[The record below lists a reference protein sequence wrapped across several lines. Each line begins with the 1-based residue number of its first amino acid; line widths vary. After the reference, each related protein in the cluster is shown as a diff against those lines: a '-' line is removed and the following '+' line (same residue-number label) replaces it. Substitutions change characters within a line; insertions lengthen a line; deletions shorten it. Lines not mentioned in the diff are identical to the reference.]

1 MGEKTNKIARNK
13 RMNNG
18 NDEQKKEELEMI

>member
-18 NDEQKKEELEMI
+18 NDEQKKEELEII